1 VHAVLPVHAIADG
14 VHVDVPIYIE
24 DGLPGI
30 FDLGSRH
37 KSSSTRPIPGL
48 TTVRDPSFSPPSPSL
63 SACKQHPLVY
73 FTTPVVTAT
82 SSTTM
87 RFNAVI
93 MINLPVILLALA
105 AGSLALPR
113 MADANPWPERRETF
127 VQPFFFHC
135 AFFCS
140 FNSFR

>member
-1 VHAVLPVHAIADG
+1 
-14 VHVDVPIYIE
+14 
-24 DGLPGI
+24 
-30 FDLGSRH
+30 
-37 KSSSTRPIPGL
+37 
-48 TTVRDPSFSPPSPSL
+48 
-63 SACKQHPLVY
+63 
-73 FTTPVVTAT
+73 
-82 SSTTM
+82 M

-140 FNSFR
+140 FNSF